1 MDKSKPIGIA
11 ALGFSGELGNQVMG
25 LLAAV
30 VRTRRDA
37 FELKPA
43 AEADFLIVNAASGV
57 AVPKGKLVA
66 NYYRDFVG
74 SSSDSQQLVLKDPI
88 DTAAINTLLS
98 IAERALNKADQHA
111 VSNLNDAS
119 AKLGVVN
126 ELDLRALVVDDSAAV
141 RTQIVEALRK
151 AGVDSVTAAS
161 GEEALAKLK
170 AERFEL
176 VFLDIVMP
184 GIDGLEACRQ
194 IRSGTGGADVTIIML
209 TGQSAPSTRVQGA
222 LSGCDA
228 FLTKPIDLKSFYAAI
243 DKAVSKRAELRGV
256 PMSGL
261 QARGFGGLMNRLKSM
276 LG

>member
-98 IAERALNKADQHA
+98 IAERALNKADLHA

>member
-11 ALGFSGELGNQVMG
+11 ALGFSGDLGNQVMG

-98 IAERALNKADQHA
+98 IAERALNKADLHA

-256 PMSGL
+256 PISGL

>member
-11 ALGFSGELGNQVMG
+11 ALGFSGDLGNQVMG

-256 PMSGL
+256 PISGL

>member
-256 PMSGL
+256 PISGL

>member
-37 FELKPA
+37 FDLKPA

-57 AVPKGKLVA
+57 AVPKGKLIA
-66 NYYRDFVG
+66 NYYRDFIG
-74 SSSDSQQLVLKDPI
+74 STSDSQQLVLKDPI
-88 DTAAINTLLS
+88 DTAALNTLLS

-228 FLTKPIDLKSFYAAI
+228 FLTKPIDLKGFYAAI

-256 PMSGL
+256 PISGL

>member
-194 IRSGTGGADVTIIML
+194 IRSGPGGADVTIIML

-256 PMSGL
+256 PISGL

>member
-25 LLAAV
+25 LLATV

-43 AEADFLIVNAASGV
+43 AEADFLIVNAAAGV

-74 SSSDSQQLVLKDPI
+74 STSDSQQLVLKDPI
-88 DTAAINTLLS
+88 DAAAINTLLS

-126 ELDLRALVVDDSAAV
+126 ELDLRALVVDDSTAV

-161 GEEALAKLK
+161 GEEALTKLK

-184 GIDGLEACRQ
+184 GMDGLEACRQ

-256 PMSGL
+256 PISGL